1 VRRAEPVR
9 ERPPPRGALLSTPTA
24 LVTGAGRGIG
34 RATVLGFLDAGWRAV
49 AGVRDP
55 EAARAALPDRDGL
68 LVVPLDVTDAGQV
81 RTAVAAAEAHAGRA
95 LACVVNN
102 AAYGVLGAQEDADLD
117 EVRAM
122 FETNLFGPAAVTQAV
137 LPAMRAAGGGV
148 VVNVSSVGARL
159 ANPLLGFY
167 HATKYGLLALSEAL
181 AVECAPFGIRVAMIE
196 PGMVETDF
204 PRAVRATG
212 SVASGEGP
220 YAPLL
225 VELRRGFRRWRERH
239 PTAADEV
246 AAAIVRAALDPA
258 APFRV
263 PVGADAEELT
273 RARLACDDAAWRE
286 TLLDYLE
293 LDWGRLRDREEP
305 VRPVRGR
312 TGEERP

>member
-1 VRRAEPVR
+1 MTA
-9 ERPPPRGALLSTPTA
+9 PTA

-34 RATVLGFLDAGWRAV
+34 RATVLGFLGAGWRAV

-55 EAARAALPDRDGL
+55 EAARAALPERDDL

-81 RTAVAAAEAHAGRA
+81 RAGVAAAEAHAGGA

-102 AAYGVLGAQEDADLD
+102 AAYAILGAQEDTDLD
-117 EVRAM
+117 EARAM

-137 LPAMRAAGGGV
+137 LPAMRRAGTGV

-181 AVECAPFGIRVAMIE
+181 AVECAPFGVRVAMVE
-196 PGMVETDF
+196 PGMVDTDF
-204 PRAVRATG
+204 PRAVRPSG
-212 SVASGEGP
+212 SIAGGEGP

-225 VELRRGFRRWRERH
+225 EELRRGFRRWRERH
-239 PTAADEV
+239 PTTAEEV
-246 AAAIVRAALDPA
+246 AGEIVRVALDPA

-263 PVGADAEELT
+263 AVGADAEELT
-273 RARLACDDAAWRE
+273 RARLACDDEEWRE
-286 TLLDYLE
+286 TLLDFLE
-293 LDWGRLRDREEP
+293 LDWPRSRARSREEP
-305 VRPVRGR
+305 VRPGRGR
-312 TGEERP
+312 TGEERS